1 MTANREAVATVAGLV
16 HRYGDL
22 TAVDD
27 LSFSIERGE
36 VFGLLGP
43 NGAGKSTTIS
53 ILSCVLERSD
63 GWVEVLGGDAGPN
76 NRAIKARVG
85 LVPQDLALYEEISG
99 LDNLKFFGRLYGLSG
114 SRLGTAIATALET
127 VGLSDRAGDTVS
139 EYSGGMKRRLNLAA
153 GLLHDPEILIL
164 DEPTVGVDPQSRN
177 HIFDN
182 VERLNAAGTTVV
194 YTTHYME
201 EAERLCDRV
210 AIVDNG
216 KLVALAPPRELIDG
230 LGGGVIQIGVP
241 DDRREATEADLLAL
255 DRITSASAGPG
266 GTLDLQT
273 TGAQHTL
280 VDVLQTLNRKDVP
293 VETLRI
299 LEPNLESVF
308 LRFTGRTLRD

>member
-1 MTANREAVATVAGLV
+1 MSSNGETIATVEGLV
-16 HRYGDL
+16 HSYGDL

-27 LSFSIERGE
+27 LSFSIARGE

-53 ILSCVLERSD
+53 ILSGVLERT
-63 GWVEVLGGDAGPN
+63 GGRVEVLGGDVGPN

-85 LVPQDLALYEEISG
+85 LVPQELALYEEISG

-182 VERLNAAGTTVV
+182 VERLNAGGMTVV

-201 EAERLCDRV
+201 EAQRLCDRV
-210 AIVDNG
+210 AIVDHG
-216 KLVALAPPRELIDG
+216 KLMALGTPRELIDA

-241 DDRREATEADLLAL
+241 EDRREAAEADLLAL
-255 DRITSASAGPG
+255 DRITSASPGPG

-273 TGAQHTL
+273 TGAQHAL
-280 VDVLQTLNRKDVP
+280 VDVLQALNREDVP

>member
-53 ILSCVLERSD
+53 ILSCVLERSS
-63 GWVEVLGGDAGPN
+63 GRVEVLGGDAGPN

-127 VGLSDRAGDTVS
+127 VGLSDRAGD
-139 EYSGGMKRRLNLAA
+139 GGA
-153 GLLHDPEILIL
+153 GGFRGGLPDGQRVPLP
-164 DEPTVGVDPQSRN
+164 VRVDP
-177 HIFDN
+177 
-182 VERLNAAGTTVV
+182 
-194 YTTHYME
+194 
-201 EAERLCDRV
+201 
-210 AIVDNG
+210 
-216 KLVALAPPRELIDG
+216 
-230 LGGGVIQIGVP
+230 
-241 DDRREATEADLLAL
+241 ATA
-255 DRITSASAGPG
+255 RMAGPQAG
-266 GTLDLQT
+266 MARRGSW
-273 TGAQHTL
+273 TGARCAASTSSWAFSSS
-280 VDVLQTLNRKDVP
+280 DV
-293 VETLRI
+293 
-299 LEPNLESVF
+299 
-308 LRFTGRTLRD
+308 